1 MDPLVLKLYNRGCA
15 LEELGDYEAAR
26 DSIEQALATDGSLE
40 ASAQSVFARLNWR
53 EGQPAEAVAAADRSL
68 AADRANLLA
77 HAIRA
82 LACASLGRAEE
93 AVGGFRRAVE
103 IAPDARF
110 HSSLLMGMNFAAST
124 TPEALYAEA
133 RRWNQ
138 LYAAPLARHIRR
150 HTNSPDAERRL
161 RVGYVSP
168 DLVNHAIMKFLA
180 PVSGRHARAAFEVYA
195 YAVGGRPDQ
204 ITDRVRPAVD

>member
-15 LEELGDYEAAR
+15 LEELGDYKAAR
-26 DSIEQALATDGSLE
+26 DSLERALAADGSLE
-40 ASAQSVFARLNWR
+40 ARAQSVFARLNWR
-53 EGQPAEAVAAADRSL
+53 EDRPAEAVAAADRSL
-68 AADRANLLA
+68 AADGGNLLA
-77 HAIRA
+77 NAIRA

-93 AVGGFRRAVE
+93 AVEGFRRAVE

-124 TPEALYAEA
+124 TPESLYAEA
-133 RRWNQ
+133 RRWNR
-138 LYAAPLARHIRR
+138 LYANPLARHIRR

-168 DLVNHAIMKFLA
+168 DLVNHSRRAIGA
-180 PVSGRHARAAFEVYA
+180 P
-195 YAVGGRPDQ
+195 
-204 ITDRVRPAVD
+204 